1 MTMLEIQTQMMEIIA
16 ELKTN
21 EEHTASIRE
30 KLMELV
36 KEM

>member
-1 MTMLEIQTQMMEIIA
+1 MTILEIQTHVMEIIA

-21 EEHTASIRE
+21 EENSASIRE